1 MKAIQHPVMRG
12 GALAILALLFGAVTL
27 CISSLALAGS
37 SVEHVHDGD
46 TFTMSDG
53 TSSYRVR
60 LWAVD
65 APELGQEGCAAARN
79 FASAM
84 VANGITLVRKG
95 SSYDRVVAQVLT
107 RHGDLATL
115 MLAGGFVMLDERY
128 SKRTDYRAAQEF
140 AETNRL
146 GIWAN
151 DPTPPWQWRKSNS
164 SRGKACE

>member
-1 MKAIQHPVMRG
+1 MKATQLPAMRG
-12 GALAILALLFGAVTL
+12 GAVTILALLFGVMAL
-27 CISSLALAGS
+27 CAASLVLAGGN
-37 SVEHVHDGD
+37 VEHVHDGD
-46 TFTMSDG
+46 TFTLRDG
-53 TSSYRVR
+53 ASSHRVR

-140 AETNRL
+140 AKTNRL
-146 GIWAN
+146 GIWAAN
-151 DPTPPWQWRKSNS
+151 PTPPWQWRKSNS